1 MSEFFPVFVFL
12 CISTLLSLLILGLS
26 FVFFVQKPDPEKLSG
41 FFVLVTRGLLM
52 KILFGSFGVDV
63 PSEYVFGEGSDQE
76 EEGEPEGS
84 PTAPRTVEE
93 QVREISPERWD
104 RLFRAQNPFE
114 TPNPRLWAERDRE
127 AAAVAAVHEW
137 AHNRG
142 DPSLASLFL
151 QPGSSQ
157 AEAAAAVLERALRNE
172 GVNFCRGEPSGSHE
186 EQVQWIL
193 RDMRDRGSASE
204 ASAALRGRGEP
215 SGSHQVLEPES
226 SQASS
231 SRGTTGTSGTRQE
244 VPVVPVPPQEEPLP
258 TTPEKPTNPRKRA
271 REDSDEEEV

>member
-1 MSEFFPVFVFL
+1 MQ
-12 CISTLLSLLILGLS
+12 LLLLKFTKIMIRALL
-26 FVFFVQKPDPEKLSG
+26 VKL
-41 FFVLVTRGLLM
+41 L
-52 KILFGSFGVDV
+52 GSFGVDV

-76 EEGEPEGS
+76 EEAPLPPNDRASAEPEGS
-84 PTAPRTVEE
+84 PTAPGTVEE

-104 RLFRAQNPFE
+104 RLFRPVNPFE

-127 AAAVAAVHEW
+127 AAAAAAVHEW
-137 AHNRG
+137 ARNRG

-226 SQASS
+226 SQAST
-231 SRGTTGTSGTRQE
+231 SRGTSSLVPE

>member
-1 MSEFFPVFVFL
+1 MQ
-12 CISTLLSLLILGLS
+12 LLLLKFTKIMIRALL
-26 FVFFVQKPDPEKLSG
+26 VKL
-41 FFVLVTRGLLM
+41 L
-52 KILFGSFGVDV
+52 GSFGVDV

-76 EEGEPEGS
+76 EEAPLPPNDRASAEPEGS
-84 PTAPRTVEE
+84 PTAPGTVEE

-104 RLFRAQNPFE
+104 RLFRPVNPFE

-172 GVNFCRGEPSGSHE
+172 AE
-186 EQVQWIL
+186 
-193 RDMRDRGSASE
+193 D
-204 ASAALRGRGEP
+204 RGEP

-226 SQASS
+226 SQAST
-231 SRGTTGTSGTRQE
+231 SRGTSSLVPE

>member
-1 MSEFFPVFVFL
+1 MQ
-12 CISTLLSLLILGLS
+12 LLLLKFTKIMIRALL
-26 FVFFVQKPDPEKLSG
+26 VKL
-41 FFVLVTRGLLM
+41 L
-52 KILFGSFGVDV
+52 GSFGVDV

-76 EEGEPEGS
+76 EEAPLPPNDRASAEPEGS
-84 PTAPRTVEE
+84 PTAPGTVEE

-104 RLFRAQNPFE
+104 RLFRPVNPFE

-127 AAAVAAVHEW
+127 AAAAAAVHEW
-137 AHNRG
+137 ARNRG

-172 GVNFCRGEPSGSHE
+172 AE
-186 EQVQWIL
+186 
-193 RDMRDRGSASE
+193 D
-204 ASAALRGRGEP
+204 RGEP
-215 SGSHQVLEPES
+215 SGSHQLLEPEA
-226 SQASS
+226 SQARASGS
-231 SRGTTGTSGTRQE
+231 GTSS
-244 VPVVPVPPQEEPLP
+244 LP